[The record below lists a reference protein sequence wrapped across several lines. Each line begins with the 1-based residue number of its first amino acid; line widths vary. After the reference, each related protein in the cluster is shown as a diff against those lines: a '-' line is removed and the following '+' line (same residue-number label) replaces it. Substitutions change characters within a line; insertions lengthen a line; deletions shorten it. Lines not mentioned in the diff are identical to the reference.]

1 MSILMPSSKFSFFF
15 FFFFINFLNSA
26 TNIASADPTYLYH
39 NCSIH
44 KNFTAN
50 SPFQL
55 DRTTLLSS
63 LASNATGNTDFYNAT
78 AGAGADAAY
87 GLFMCRG
94 DVNSTDCRQC
104 VVNATQRISAECR
117 SSKEAVIWYDEC
129 MLRYSNRSFFSTV
142 DTRPRVGLLNTG
154 NVSDQTNFMSLL
166 FKTINETADEAAKG
180 DLGEKKYAT
189 KEANISGFQSLYCL
203 AQCTADL
210 SAEDCRR
217 CLSGVIGDFN
227 WCCTGKQGGR
237 VLYPSCNARYELYP
251 FYHTEAP
258 ATTPT
263 PPAIVPPAN
272 SAGSRGKSG
281 ISSGTIVA
289 IVVPISVA
297 VLLFIVGVCFLTRR
311 TRKKYDSAPEG
322 KSASEITTVESL
334 QIDFG
339 TIEAATDKFSAEN
352 KLGEGGFGEVY
363 KGTLQSGQEIAVKR
377 LSQGS
382 GQGALEF
389 KNEVVVV
396 AKLQHRNLVRLLGF
410 CLQGEE
416 KILVYEYVPNK
427 SLDYILFDPEKQR
440 QLDWTKRYKI
450 IGGIAR
456 GIQYLHEDSRP
467 RIIHRDLKAS
477 NVLLDGDMNP
487 KISDFGMAKIF
498 GVDQTQGNTSR
509 IAWKLWK
516 DGEPLE
522 LLDPTLR
529 ESYTPNEVMRCIHIG
544 LLCVQED
551 PAERPTMASI
561 VLMLDSY
568 SVTLPTPTQPAFFI
582 QSRTD
587 SSMPKDFLFD
597 QSATKSPPMSV
608 NEMSISDMIPRSHA
622 CTVSITY
629 KPNTTFQT
637 NLNSLLS
644 SLSSNATNG
653 IHYFRTTI
661 AGGTPSVVNGL
672 FLCRGDTLAAACH
685 ECVSAAAGDLK
696 RRCPSQKEA
705 IIWYDVCMLRYSNQ
719 SFNNIVPSTGLSAS
733 DAVAP
738 AEYGRFNELLAG
750 MLNSLA
756 ARVVNSEKA
765 KFATAEVNF
774 TRTETLFG
782 LVQCTPELS
791 VFDCNMCFRSA
802 IAAVPNCCDGKRGAR
817 VLLPSCNIR
826 YELYPF
832 FNSTQIYTPPIIQ
845 PRPSGRSHV
854 SIILG
859 FVIPILAAM
868 VLFVFGFC
876 SFMGKQARN
885 MIMFWKK
892 RVR

>member
-1 MSILMPSSKFSFFF
+1 MAGGGVDVAAAEEEPGDGVGSVLSDGGSVEAIIRKGGVG
-15 FFFFINFLNSA
+15 
-26 TNIASADPTYLYH
+26 ADPTYLDH
-39 NCSIH
+39 DCSTH
-44 KNFTAN
+44 NFTAN

-63 LASNATGNTDFYNAT
+63 LASNATGNTHFYNAT
-78 AGAGADAAY
+78 ADTAY

-94 DVNSTDCRQC
+94 DVNRTDCHQC

-142 DTRPRVGLLNTG
+142 DTNPNVGLLNTG

-251 FYHTEAP
+251 FYHTETP
-258 ATTPT
+258 PTTPT
-263 PPAIVPPAN
+263 PPAILPPAN
-272 SAGSRGKSG
+272 SAGSRAKSG

-297 VLLFIVGVCFLTRR
+297 VLLFIVGVIFLSRR
-311 TRKKYDSAPEG
+311 RRKKYDSAPEG

-334 QIDFG
+334 QFDFG
-339 TIEAATDKFSAEN
+339 TIEAATNKFSAEN

-396 AKLQHRNLVRLLGF
+396 AKLQHRNLVRLSGF

-498 GVDQTQGNTSR
+498 GVDQTHGNTSR

-551 PAERPTMASI
+551 PEERPTMASI

-568 SVTLPTPTQPAFFI
+568 SVTLPTPTQPAFF
-582 QSRTD
+582 SN
-587 SSMPKDFLFD
+587 MPKDFQFD
-597 QSATKSPPMSV
+597 QSASKLPPMSV
-608 NEMSISDMIPRSHA
+608 NEMSISDTIPR
-622 CTVSITY
+622 
-629 KPNTTFQT
+629 
-637 NLNSLLS
+637 
-644 SLSSNATNG
+644 
-653 IHYFRTTI
+653 
-661 AGGTPSVVNGL
+661 
-672 FLCRGDTLAAACH
+672 
-685 ECVSAAAGDLK
+685 
-696 RRCPSQKEA
+696 
-705 IIWYDVCMLRYSNQ
+705 
-719 SFNNIVPSTGLSAS
+719 
-733 DAVAP
+733 
-738 AEYGRFNELLAG
+738 
-750 MLNSLA
+750 
-756 ARVVNSEKA
+756 
-765 KFATAEVNF
+765 
-774 TRTETLFG
+774 
-782 LVQCTPELS
+782 
-791 VFDCNMCFRSA
+791 
-802 IAAVPNCCDGKRGAR
+802 
-817 VLLPSCNIR
+817 
-826 YELYPF
+826 
-832 FNSTQIYTPPIIQ
+832 
-845 PRPSGRSHV
+845 
-854 SIILG
+854 
-859 FVIPILAAM
+859 
-868 VLFVFGFC
+868 
-876 SFMGKQARN
+876 
-885 MIMFWKK
+885 
-892 RVR
+892 